1 MKLEEFVHLL
11 EHLFDALADG
21 FTLFGEGGEFG
32 FDHGGEGLLL
42 SELGTERGYFGFGG
56 GAGFALALY
65 DFDGTED
72 FLLEGLELVGADAGG
87 DGGRA
92 HIDFSID
99 GEEVDFLWGK
109 VGWNLFGC
117 EFVWF

>member
-21 FTLFGEGGEFG
+21 FTLFGKGGELG
-32 FDHGGEGLLL
+32 FDHGGEALRLGKL
-42 SELGTERGYFGFGG
+42 SAEGGYFGFGG
-56 GAGFALALY
+56 GAGFALALD
-65 DFDGTED
+65 DFYGAED
-72 FLLEGLELVGADAGG
+72 FLFEGLELVGTDAGG

-99 GEEVDFLWGK
+99 GEEVDFRRGK
-109 VGWNLFGC
+109 AGWNLFGC
-117 EFVWF
+117 DFVAN